1 MCLKIDFQ
9 SHNQCLLYYLF
20 GLLVVGALSLF
31 WLAALWEMVG
41 HFGNFSRKWPR
52 ASSNYYPARACAAR
66 GNAIGSGV
74 SMYVCMY
81 VCMCTKNFL
90 NHTLAAISNRET
102 MVEG

>member
-41 HFGNFSRKWPR
+41 HLAIFHANGQG
-52 ASSNYYPARACAAR
+52 PAVIITPCAHAQQ
-66 GNAIGSGV
+66 GVMQSGRV
-74 SMYVCMY
+74 SVCMYVCMY
-81 VCMCTKNFL
+81 VCVQKIFL